1 MKQTNFIKLATAFLI
16 LFFGLLFSSWTMPD
30 QKEHRKQKKLMILCG
45 AYRVGQFGYKSSEDS
60 IQQLYE
66 LKLLKEKLEQ
76 YKGIDDTAEF
86 YFIIKTNIENRYLY
100 CNIDNMGDS
109 LLLVC
114 YNDLPFANE
123 LFRNLDVGALDYGN
137 NHYFR
142 LTRYVKLTYETF
154 LTSYLSDVLSH
165 EEASSIFQAF
175 RDSTEITRLN
185 SATVFNPNAAYIS
198 WYVGDDHFIKYH
210 CDSCVYS
217 NDDKYTWYHKIYFT
231 VTDGYWNELIN
242 QQ

>member
-1 MKQTNFIKLATAFLI
+1 M
-16 LFFGLLFSSWTMPD
+16 
-30 QKEHRKQKKLMILCG
+30 
-45 AYRVGQFGYKSSEDS
+45 
-60 IQQLYE
+60 
-66 LKLLKEKLEQ
+66 LKEKLEQ
-76 YKGIDDTAEF
+76 YKGIDDTAEY

-154 LTSYLSDVLSH
+154 
-165 EEASSIFQAF
+165 
-175 RDSTEITRLN
+175 
-185 SATVFNPNAAYIS
+185 
-198 WYVGDDHFIKYH
+198 
-210 CDSCVYS
+210 
-217 NDDKYTWYHKIYFT
+217 
-231 VTDGYWNELIN
+231 
-242 QQ
+242 